1 MSSQILVKI
10 RMMRARNVVCGPR
23 KGDEIPTLCY
33 LWVMPLR
40 CFKCVHVKQKNQ
52 NTLYW
57 TKSNKG
63 VSYSICNTSR
73 TFGL

>member
-1 MSSQILVKI
+1 MVH
-10 RMMRARNVVCGPR
+10 ARNVVCGPR

-33 LWVMPLR
+33 LWVMSLR
-40 CFKCVHVKQKNQ
+40 CFKCVRVKQKNQ

-63 VSYSICNTSR
+63 VFYCIYNASR
-73 TFGL
+73 TFGLQHSPTI

>member
-1 MSSQILVKI
+1 MV
-10 RMMRARNVVCGPR
+10 RALNVVCGLR
-23 KGDEIPTLCY
+23 KGDEISTSCY

-40 CFKCVHVKQKNQ
+40 CFKCIRVKQKNQ

-63 VSYSICNTSR
+63 VSYSICNALR
-73 TFGL
+73 TFGLQCSPTTRREK